1 MKRGAPATA
10 RLAGLGLGLLVQMAV
25 ALAVATGLAA
35 CTTPNP
41 DFPDAFS
48 CQPGERKCG
57 TPTDR
62 PIALVCGR
70 DSSDNLTLV
79 QEECPIG
86 TACETGHCV
95 APPGFVAC
103 QQQSDCPRGQSCA
116 PLVGGSGSAL
126 TSYCVASPSAA
137 AAPGAACNQDSDCQ
151 TYHCLQHLRG
161 RFCLSACGN
170 DLQCQ
175 QPARCQTLNIT
186 ITGVQGMVGSCG
198 ST

>member
-1 MKRGAPATA
+1 MNRAAPATA
-10 RLAGLGLGLLVQMAV
+10 IRLAGLGLGLLIAM
-25 ALAVATGLAA
+25 ATGLAA

-48 CQPGERKCG
+48 CQPGERQCG

-70 DSSDNLTLV
+70 DASDKLTMV
-79 QEECPIG
+79 QEACPIG
-86 TACETGHCV
+86 TACDAGHCI
-95 APPGFVAC
+95 APPGFTPC
-103 QQQSDCPRGQSCA
+103 QQQSDCSRGQSCA
-116 PLVGGSGSAL
+116 PLVSSGSLIA
-126 TSYCVASPSAA
+126 TYCVASQTGAA
-137 AAPGAACNQDSDCQ
+137 AAGAACNQDSDCQ
-151 TYHCLQHLRG
+151 TYHCLQHLKG
-161 RFCLSACGN
+161 RFCLSACSN

-175 QPARCQTLNIT
+175 LPARCQTLNIT